1 MPAGTEKGMGA
12 NHAPNVSEPGMDV
25 AYLAQKNRAGNRS
38 ANPTMPPSR
47 SAHAHFIAAI
57 SKSWI
62 E

>member
-1 MPAGTEKGMGA
+1 MGA